1 MNVPVTERN
10 LALYPWYQAFS
21 SALPWLPIF
30 FLYFLEHLSFADSIT
45 LGAIYYFSVFL
56 LEVPSGYLSDRFGR
70 KHTLVAATV
79 MFICAYVLFL
89 AADTF
94 ASFVVAQ
101 VFIAAG
107 IAFQSGSDSAL
118 LIDSLKVLGRESEY
132 ARREARAHR
141 FAMTAL
147 ALSCVA
153 GGALGTVNLSLPYV
167 ASLLL
172 SVVSFFLA
180 ISFHEP
186 TKAGL
191 RTVGTVT
198 HQLRQIG
205 LLLKDR
211 RLLWIMMFYV
221 IAYSLQHIPYE
232 FVQPYIKLLVSD
244 VWASIGSLQA
254 SPWIAGIIIGSS
266 MFGGA
271 LAATISMQL
280 YQKLGLVRLFLLGVL
295 MQILII
301 AFLGLVLHPI
311 ILLVVVF
318 RNFAMSLTHA
328 PMLDALAPLVP
339 DEQRATYLSAQSLF
353 GRLSFAFV
361 LWLLSQLSGGRE
373 ELVWSELSL
382 ILDVSFYAGVALLIV
397 LALAARMV
405 RSDES
410 IR

>member
-1 MNVPVTERN
+1 
-10 LALYPWYQAFS
+10 
-21 SALPWLPIF
+21 
-30 FLYFLEHLSFADSIT
+30 
-45 LGAIYYFSVFL
+45 
-56 LEVPSGYLSDRFGR
+56 
-70 KHTLVAATV
+70 
-79 MFICAYVLFL
+79 
-89 AADTF
+89 
-94 ASFVVAQ
+94 
-101 VFIAAG
+101 
-107 IAFQSGSDSAL
+107 
-118 LIDSLKVLGRESEY
+118 
-132 ARREARAHR
+132 
-141 FAMTAL
+141 
-147 ALSCVA
+147 
-153 GGALGTVNLSLPYV
+153 
-167 ASLLL
+167 
-172 SVVSFFLA
+172 
-180 ISFHEP
+180 
-186 TKAGL
+186 
-191 RTVGTVT
+191 
-198 HQLRQIG
+198 
-205 LLLKDR
+205 
-211 RLLWIMMFYV
+211 MFYV

-271 LAATISMQL
+271 LAATISMQF

-311 ILLVVVF
+311 VLLVVVF

-361 LWLLSQLSGGRE
+361 LWLLSHLSGGRE
-373 ELVWSELSL
+373 ELAWSELSQ
-382 ILDVSFYAGVALLIV
+382 ILDVSFYVGVALLIV

>member
-1 MNVPVTERN
+1 MNAPVTERN

-30 FLYFLEHLSFADSIT
+30 FLYFLEHLSFADGIT

-70 KHTLVAATV
+70 KRTLVAATV

-94 ASFVVAQ
+94 AGFVVAQ

-118 LIDSLKVLGRESEY
+118 LIDSLKALGRESEY
-132 ARREARAHR
+132 ERREARAHR

-147 ALSCVA
+147 ALSCVV
-153 GGALGTVNLSLPYV
+153 GGALGTMNLSLPYV

-186 TKAGL
+186 SSSGL
-191 RTVGTVT
+191 RAVATIT

-205 LLLKDR
+205 LLLKDQ

-232 FVQPYIKLLVSD
+232 FVQPYIKLLVADLS
-244 VWASIGSLQA
+244 ASIESIQA

-295 MQILII
+295 MQVLII
-301 AFLGLVLHPI
+301 AFLGLLLHPM

-353 GRLSFAFV
+353 GRLSFALV
-361 LWLLSQLSGGRE
+361 LWALSLLSGGRE
-373 ELVWSELSL
+373 ELVWSELSR
-382 ILDVSFYAGVALLIV
+382 ILDVSFYVGVALLIA
-397 LALAARMV
+397 LALTARMV
-405 RSDES
+405 RSDDS

>member
-1 MNVPVTERN
+1 MIERN

-30 FLYFLEHLSFADSIT
+30 FLYFLEHLSFADGIT

-70 KHTLVAATV
+70 KRTLVAATV
-79 MFICAYVLFL
+79 LFVCAYALFL
-89 AADTF
+89 MADTF
-94 ASFVVAQ
+94 LSFAIAQ

-118 LIDSLKVLGRESEY
+118 LIDSLKALGRESEY

-147 ALSCVA
+147 ALSCVI
-153 GGALGTVNLSLPYV
+153 GGALGTVNLSFPYV

-186 TKAGL
+186 VRADL

-205 LLLKDR
+205 VLLTDR

-232 FVQPYIKLLVSD
+232 FVQPYIKLLVAE
-244 VWASIGSLQA
+244 VWTSIESLQA
-254 SPWIAGIIIGSS
+254 SPWISGIIIGSS

-295 MQILII
+295 MQIFII
-301 AFLGLVLHPI
+301 AFLGLVLHPA
-311 ILLVVVF
+311 ILLVIVF

-353 GRLSFAFV
+353 GRLSFAIV
-361 LWLLSQLSGGRE
+361 LWALSLLSGGRE
-373 ELVWSELSL
+373 ELVWSDLSQ
-382 ILDVSFYAGVALLIV
+382 ILHVSFYAGVALLIA
-397 LALAARMV
+397 LALTARLMKTVDSV
-405 RSDES
+405 R
-410 IR
+410 